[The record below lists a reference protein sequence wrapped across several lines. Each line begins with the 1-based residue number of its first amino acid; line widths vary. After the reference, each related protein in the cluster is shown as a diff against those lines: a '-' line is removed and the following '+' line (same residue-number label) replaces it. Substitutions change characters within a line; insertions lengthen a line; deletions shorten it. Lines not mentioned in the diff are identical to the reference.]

1 MNLADR
7 LRLELKSYGRVE
19 KVLQWMRQSME
30 LPEETSEYRQ
40 ILEILQA
47 KRDRI
52 ALLQSRL
59 ATGQ

>member
-52 ALLQSRL
+52 ALLQSRV

>member
-19 KVLQWMRQSME
+19 KALQWMRQSME

-40 ILEILQA
+40 ILEILQE
-47 KRDRI
+47 KRERI
-52 ALLQSRL
+52 ALLQSRV
-59 ATGQ
+59 APEP

>member
-40 ILEILQA
+40 ILEVLQA
-47 KRDRI
+47 NRDRI
-52 ALLQSRL
+52 ALLQSRV

>member
-19 KVLQWMRQSME
+19 KVLHWMRQSME

-52 ALLQSRL
+52 ALLQSRV